1 MFGTVLTV
9 CVPAWYMVLVLPLG
23 KTPLKHKIATRFQGA
38 SISHPD
44 MVGSRTETLSPND
57 SGLNRQIHHLHH

>member
-44 MVGSRTETLSPND
+44 MVGSRTETPVS
-57 SGLNRQIHHLHH
+57 